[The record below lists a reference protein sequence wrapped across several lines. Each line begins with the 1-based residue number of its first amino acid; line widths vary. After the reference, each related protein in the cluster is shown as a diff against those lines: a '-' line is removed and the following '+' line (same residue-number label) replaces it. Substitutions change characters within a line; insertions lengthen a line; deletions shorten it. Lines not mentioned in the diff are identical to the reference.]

1 VQAILPKYGM
11 SNWKRQNKQFAVDLK
26 VAENSVADSE
36 KLLMNQTFDIK
47 VFEDKKILLKS
58 VN

>member
-1 VQAILPKYGM
+1 VQVLSKIWDVELEKAKP
-11 SNWKRQNKQFAVDLK
+11 AVDLK

-36 KLLMNQTFDIK
+36 KLLMNQTLISK
-47 VFEDKKILLKS
+47 CLIKKILLKS

>member
-11 SNWKRQNKQFAVDLK
+11 SNWKKKTRQFAVEK
-26 VAENSVADSE
+26 VAENSVAESE
-36 KLLMNQTFDIK
+36 KLVMNQILISKCLKIK
-47 VFEDKKILLKS
+47 KFLLQR

>member
-1 VQAILPKYGM
+1 MGCRIGKG
-11 SNWKRQNKQFAVDLK
+11 KTKQFAVDLK

-58 VN
+58 VNNV